1 MKCFGAWRKFDG
13 RKKWSSVTGTMP
25 APRKPADF
33 HFSGLGT
40 DYPIYIDTPAGAGGA
55 AGVTAKDA
63 QSGGA
68 PWITV
73 LCLDGDDQFADLCK
87 ARAVVA
93 KTYPLPPLLLV
104 GIGYGASYG
113 KPGNKRSRDYTPVA
127 IPEAEGAGGADAF
140 LNFIT
145 DTVWPELE
153 RRYPVHPTV
162 RGITGYSLGALFA
175 LHALFKPEPFFNRV
189 LAASPSIWWGGRA
202 VLAPLAALQK
212 ADVELPARLF
222 VSVGLKDSRS
232 MTGDL
237 VLLEDQLAARP
248 VRGLDVRSARF
259 PECNHFNAIAVSF
272 RTGLTELFG
281 A

>member
-1 MKCFGAWRKFDG
+1 M
-13 RKKWSSVTGTMP
+13 SS
-25 APRKPADF
+25 PRKPAAF
-33 HFSGLGT
+33 HLSGLGT
-40 DYPIYIDTPAGAGGA
+40 DYPIYIDEPSVAAAGGA
-55 AGVTAKDA
+55 LATDE
-63 QSGGA
+63 QSGEA

-93 KTYPLPPLLLV
+93 KTHPLPPLLFV

-127 IPEAEGAGGADAF
+127 IPEAEGAGGADVF
-140 LNFIT
+140 LDFIK

-153 RRYPVHPTV
+153 RRYPVHPTI
-162 RGITGYSLGALFA
+162 RGVTGYSLGALFA
-175 LHALFKPEPFFNRV
+175 LHAVFKAEPFFNRV
-189 LAASPSIWWGGRA
+189 LAASPSIWWGERA
-202 VLAPLAALQK
+202 VLEPLNALQK
-212 ADVELPARLF
+212 TDAELAARLF
-222 VSVGLKDSRS
+222 LSVGLKDSAS

-237 VLLEDQLAARP
+237 ILLEDQLAARP

-272 RTGLTELFG
+272 RTGLLELFG